1 MGDWPVR
8 SIPGGVTVVS
18 PVGRLNQTSAPA
30 LREQLHALLRD
41 GHIRLVV
48 DMTNVD
54 AIDSVGLGA
63 LVSALKAA
71 RHAGGDVRIAAPQF
85 RVSTVLE
92 LAQLDRVLM
101 SFESP
106 EQAFDDPT

>member
-1 MGDWPVR
+1 MQPANLRPILHSDH
-8 SIPGGVTVVS
+8 S
-18 PVGRLNQTSAPA
+18 PIEGCSLFDRN
-30 LREQLHALLRD
+30 HLLTFRPEP
-41 GHIRLVV
+41 
-48 DMTNVD
+48 TD